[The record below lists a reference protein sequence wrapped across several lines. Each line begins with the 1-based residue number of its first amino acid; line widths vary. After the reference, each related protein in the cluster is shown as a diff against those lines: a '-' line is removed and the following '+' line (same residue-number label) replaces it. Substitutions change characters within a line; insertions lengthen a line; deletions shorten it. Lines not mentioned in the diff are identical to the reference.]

1 MAGEKQKRSD
11 HGRYSAAYA
20 MLNRLIERGD
30 IEQVDADTYRI
41 TAKGRARASMVEQ
54 RAAEGRAA

>member
-1 MAGEKQKRSD
+1 MMAGKKQKRSD

-54 RAAEGRAA
+54 RH